1 MSAPSANGAN
11 GDLVQGFKPR
21 HETML
26 SIAGIIGAGLF
37 VGSGQAIAA
46 AGSIALLVYLAIAV
60 SQLRMRGILRQ
71 RNHQLVFRMWL
82 FPWLTWLVIGFI
94 SFILAVMFI
103 MPTHRVEV
111 SSTLAL
117 TVIIILLSQTGRRSS
132 HSRPVPVRRAV
143 RG

>member
-26 SIAGIIGAGLF
+26 SIAGIIGTGLF
-37 VGSGQAIAA
+37 VGSGHAIAA
-46 AGSIALLVYLAIAV
+46 GAIALLLYLAIAV
-60 SQLRMRGILRQ
+60 SQLRMRGILRR

-82 FPWLTWLVIGFI
+82 CPWLTWLVIGII